1 VILLAL
7 LAGLAAACAAPAQ
20 STARDASAPAGT
32 APPSGSAAAPLASA
46 PTVARAAPPEPLPA
60 PLKVHMG
67 SVGSIGDGPIYIAL
81 DRGYFAELGLD
92 VEDVR
97 FDAAT
102 RMMAPLAAGQL
113 DLVSA
118 AITAGLFNAV
128 ARDIDV
134 RMVADR
140 GVLMPGFGP
149 SGLAVRQDLW
159 DSGAVR
165 TLADLRER
173 RVGVA
178 GAVAG
183 SAFVLWLGYALEGRG
198 LTLADLEVE
207 DIAIPETNAALA
219 NRNLDAG
226 MQIEPQLSLGVA
238 NGTFSVLQ
246 RADELYPDQQSAFV
260 LYAADFARTQPEA
273 GRRWMVA
280 YLRGVRDY
288 MDAFTRDRDRDDVA
302 AILARNTSVRDLAI
316 FRRMVPN
323 YIDPNGRLNVR
334 NLIESQDWFVA
345 HGYIPQKA
353 DVAALVDSQFADY
366 AVSVLGEYR

>member
-1 VILLAL
+1 
-7 LAGLAAACAAPAQ
+7 
-20 STARDASAPAGT
+20 
-32 APPSGSAAAPLASA
+32 
-46 PTVARAAPPEPLPA
+46 VA
-60 PLKVHMG
+60 
-67 SVGSIGDGPIYIAL
+67 
-81 DRGYFAELGLD
+81 
-92 VEDVR
+92 
-97 FDAAT
+97 T
-102 RMMAPLAAGQL
+102 
-113 DLVSA
+113 A
-118 AITAGLFNAV
+118 AITAGVFNAF

-140 GVLMPGFGP
+140 GVLVPGFGP
-149 SGLAVRQDLW
+149 SGIVVRQDLW
-159 DSGAVR
+159 DGGAER

-198 LTLADLEVE
+198 MSLADLDIV

-238 NGTFSVLQ
+238 NGTYSVLQ

-260 LYAADFARTQPEA
+260 LYAAEFARSQPEA

-288 MDAFTRDRDRDDVA
+288 MDAFTRDRDRDAVA
-302 AILARNTSVRDLAI
+302 AILARNTSVRDVAI

-334 NLIESQDWFVA
+334 NLIESQDWFA
-345 HGYIPQKA
+345 SHGFIPQKA